1 MPQIS
6 LIISTYNWPEALKL
20 CLLSVKQQTQL
31 PVEVLIADDG
41 SGPDTKSLIEVMRV
55 DFPVPLVHIWHKDL
69 GFRKSIIVNKAIKE
83 ASGDYIV
90 QIDGDVILEKHFI
103 KDHNHV
109 AEKDVFVRG
118 TRAHIHQDRLPE
130 LYRTTQ
136 IDFCFLSKGIINR
149 FNAIRFPLLSF
160 LFEKK
165 KRNSNS
171 VRGSNLAF
179 WKSDY
184 VLVNGYDNDLQG
196 WGHEDEELAARFINT
211 GKLKKGIKLRAV
223 QFHLSH
229 KEASR
234 SNEGKHA
241 EAVRNTLKNKLKTC
255 INGYA
260 QS

>member
-1 MPQIS
+1 MPETS
-6 LIISTYNWPEALKL
+6 LIVSTYNWPEALNL
-20 CLLSVKQQTQL
+20 CLFSIKNQIQL
-31 PVEVLIADDG
+31 PLEVLIADDG
-41 SGPDTKSLIEVMRV
+41 SAEETRILIERMQV
-55 DFPVPLVHIWHKDL
+55 DFPVPLIHVWQEDI
-69 GFRKSIIVNKAIKE
+69 GFRKSIILNKAIKQ

-90 QIDGDVILEKHFI
+90 QVDGDVILEKHFA
-103 KDHNHV
+103 KDHMGI
-109 AEKDVFVRG
+109 AEPDTFVRG
-118 TRAHIHQDRLPE
+118 TRAHIHQDKLPE
-130 LYRTTQ
+130 LYRTER
-136 IDFCFLSKGIINR
+136 INFSFLSRGIINR
-149 FNAIRFPLLSF
+149 FNAIRFPSLAF

-165 KRNSNS
+165 VNNSNS

-196 WGHEDEELAARFINT
+196 WGHEDEELAARFINN
-211 GKLKKGIKLRAV
+211 GILKKGIKFKAI

-241 EAVRNTLKNKLKTC
+241 EAVLNTLKNKLKAC
-255 INGYA
+255 KNGYA